1 MKLPE
6 QYRRP
11 VFVAILIHIAL
22 FAILIFNF
30 APAMFRAPPASA
42 PMQTIHATAIV
53 QNDTSARAEPL
64 PKPIKNDSS
73 AQAKPISSDSSAQP
87 KPHLKPVSSDSSAQP
102 TPHLKPISSDRS
114 ARASERVEKEKTE
127 KLAKLQAAEKIKKAK
142 ADKLKKEKEQKIL
155 AQKKQQEKLAK
166 EKTAKLAQAKKLKA
180 EQKILQQKLMQQ
192 AMMSEQ
198 KSIAKADSQI
208 QSQAQQGAIDK
219 YKAQILSLVQSNW
232 RIDRVN
238 DKLKC
243 IYSISLAPDGSVL
256 SVTLMKSSGDDTLD
270 QSARQAIMQSS
281 PLPVPQNPAE
291 FDHFR
296 QLVLTLS
303 PQGFVTG

>member
-6 QYRRP
+6 HYRRP
-11 VFVAILIHIAL
+11 VFVAILIHIVL

-30 APAMFRAPPASA
+30 APTMFRAPPASA

-53 QNDTSARAEPL
+53 QTPSQPT
-64 PKPIKNDSS
+64 P
-73 AQAKPISSDSSAQP
+73 QPISSE
-87 KPHLKPVSSDSSAQP
+87 
-102 TPHLKPISSDRS
+102 RS
-114 ARASERVEKEKTE
+114 ARASERVVTKKVEEKKQADITAKKVLALHQE

-142 ADKLKKEKEQKIL
+142 AEKLKKEKIAKTEEAKRN
-155 AQKKQQEKLAK
+155 ARASERAKQLAK
-166 EKTAKLAQAKKLKA
+166 EKAQKLAQAKKLKM
-180 EQKILQQKLMQQ
+180 EQKLLQQKLMQQ

-198 KSIAKADSQI
+198 KSLSKADSQI
-208 QSQAQQGAIDK
+208 QSTAQQGEIDK

-243 IYSISLAPDGSVL
+243 IYTISLAPDGSVL
-256 SVTLMKSSGDDTLD
+256 SVSLVKSSGDDNLD

-281 PLPVPQNPAE
+281 PLPVPHNPAE

>member
-6 QYRRP
+6 HYRRP

-30 APAMFRAPPASA
+30 TPTLFRAPPASA

-53 QNDTSARAEPL
+53 QMSSEP
-64 PKPIKNDSS
+64 PS
-73 AQAKPISSDSSAQP
+73 Q
-87 KPHLKPVSSDSSAQP
+87 PVSSES
-102 TPHLKPISSDRS
+102 S
-114 ARASERVEKEKTE
+114 ARASERVVEEKKQAEITAKKVLALHQE

-142 ADKLKKEKEQKIL
+142 AEKLKKEKTEKAL

-166 EKTAKLAQAKKLKA
+166 EKAQKLAQAKKLKT
-180 EQKILQQKLMQQ
+180 EQKLLQQKLMQQ

-198 KSIAKADSQI
+198 KSLTKADSQI
-208 QSQAQQGAIDK
+208 QSAAQQGAIDK

-256 SVTLMKSSGDDTLD
+256 SVSLVKSSGDDNLD

-281 PLPVPQNPAE
+281 PLPVPHDPAE

>member
-1 MKLPE
+1 MKLSE
-6 QYRRP
+6 HYRRP
-11 VFVAILIHIAL
+11 IIIAILIHIAL
-22 FAILIFNF
+22 FAILMINF
-30 APAMFRAPPASA
+30 APAMFRAPPAAQA

-53 QNDTSARAEPL
+53 QTPIQSEVTPVDHHQEKIEKQKAVEEQKKQVVQKQIEEKKQAE
-64 PKPIKNDSS
+64 I
-73 AQAKPISSDSSAQP
+73 AAKKVLVLQ
-87 KPHLKPVSSDSSAQP
+87 Q
-102 TPHLKPISSDRS
+102 
-114 ARASERVEKEKTE
+114 E
-127 KLAKLQAAEKIKKAK
+127 KLAKLQAVEKIKKVK
-142 ADKLKKEKEQKIL
+142 AEKLKKEKEQKIL
-155 AQKKQQEKLAK
+155 AQ
-166 EKTAKLAQAKKLKA
+166 AKKLTA

-208 QSQAQQGAIDK
+208 QSQAQQGEIDK

-243 IYSISLAPDGSVL
+243 IYSVSLAPDGSVL
-256 SVTLMKSSGDDTLD
+256 SVSLVKSSGDDNLD

-281 PLPVPQNPAE
+281 PLPVPQNPSE

>member
-1 MKLPE
+1 MIKLPKY
-6 QYRRP
+6 YRRP
-11 VFVAILIHIAL
+11 VFIAILIHIAL
-22 FAILIFNF
+22 FLILIISV
-30 APAMFRAPPASA
+30 APTMFRAPPASA

-53 QNDTSARAEPL
+53 QA
-64 PKPIKNDSS
+64 SS
-73 AQAKPISSDSSAQP
+73 KTAIQP
-87 KPHLKPVSSDSSAQP
+87 V
-102 TPHLKPISSDRS
+102 SSDRS
-114 ARASERVEKEKTE
+114 ARASERVVEEKKQAEITAKKVLVLQQEKQE

-142 ADKLKKEKEQKIL
+142 AEKLKKEKLAKAA

-166 EKTAKLAQAKKLKA
+166 QKAEKLAQAKKLTA
-180 EQKILQQKLMQQ
+180 EQKALQQKLMQQ
-192 AMMSEQ
+192 ALNSEQ
-198 KSIAKADSQI
+198 KSLAAA
-208 QSQAQQGAIDK
+208 QSQQGVVDQ
-219 YKAQILSLVQSNW
+219 YKAEILSLVQSNW

-256 SVTLMKSSGDDTLD
+256 SVALVKSSGDDNLD

-281 PLPVPQNPAE
+281 PLPVPKDPAE

-296 QLVLTLS
+296 QLVLSLS